1 MTKHINIRAIRKQL
15 KLTQQGLATMLG
27 VSMSTVANWE
37 AGRSNPSS
45 LALRQLNGLLRK
57 GEKP

>member
-1 MTKHINIRAIRKQL
+1 MTKPLNIRAIRKQL

-37 AGRSNPSS
+37 AGRSRPSQ
-45 LALRQLNGLLRK
+45 LALRQLNGLLRNHTTA
-57 GEKP
+57 

>member
-37 AGRSNPSS
+37 AGRANPSR

-57 GEKP
+57 EG

>member
-1 MTKHINIRAIRKQL
+1 MTKPLNIRTMRNKL
-15 KLTQQGLATMLG
+15 KITQQELAYRLG

-45 LALRQLNGLLRK
+45 LALRQINALLGKRDD
-57 GEKP
+57 

>member
-1 MTKHINIRAIRKQL
+1 MTKRINIRAIRKQL
-15 KLTQQGLATMLG
+15 GLTQQGFAYTLR

-45 LALRQLNGLLRK
+45 LALRQINALLGKRDD
-57 GEKP
+57 

>member
-1 MTKHINIRAIRKQL
+1 MTKRINIRAIRKQL

-37 AGRSNPSS
+37 AGRSKPSQ
-45 LALRQLNGLLRK
+45 LARAQLNYLLRK
-57 GEKP
+57 GDL